1 MEDSSFLHSTMIWD
15 IYYLGKVL
23 HKKYAMLQ
31 RSYNVFIYGLN
42 ISAITFSRAVII

>member
-1 MEDSSFLHSTMIWD
+1 MEDSRFLHSTMIWD

-23 HKKYAMLQ
+23 YKKYALLQ
-31 RSYNVFIYGLN
+31 RSYNVIMCGLN